1 MYQAM
6 QDAISQGG
14 FKMIL
19 LIRICPLPWQL
30 TNLILSLV
38 PTVGWESYMISA
50 LISSF
55 KFNLDVW
62 VGSQLANL
70 SDPDLP
76 PEAHKV
82 TLIYMAVGFAILALS
97 GFWIY
102 RLTMIKIKEQ
112 QQKLLLSQQQQQQ
125 QQDDENQRLLAS
137 NEEDDDDD
145 NITVVV
151 GNNTTKSLLS

>member
-30 TNLILSLV
+30 TNLILSLI
-38 PTVGWESYMISA
+38 PTVTWKSYILSA
-50 LISSF
+50 LITSF
-55 KFNLDVW
+55 KFNLDIW

-76 PEAHKV
+76 PETHRI
-82 TLIYMAVGFAILALS
+82 TLIYMSLGVIVLILS
-97 GFWIY
+97 SYWIY
-102 RLTMIKIKEQ
+102 KLTMIKIKEQ
-112 QQKLLLSQQQQQQ
+112 QEKLLASQ
-125 QQDDENQRLLAS
+125 EEHQRLLVL
-137 NEEDDDDD
+137 DCDK
-145 NITVVV
+145 T
-151 GNNTTKSLLS
+151 

>member
-6 QDAISQGG
+6 QDAITQGG

-38 PTVGWESYMISA
+38 PTVTWKSYIISA
-50 LISSF
+50 LISCF
-55 KFNLDVW
+55 KFNLDIW

-76 PEAHKV
+76 PETHRI
-82 TLIYMAVGFAILALS
+82 TLVYMSFGVVILILS
-97 GFWIY
+97 GLWIY
-102 RLTMIKIKEQ
+102 KLTMLKIKEQ
-112 QQKLLLSQQQQQQ
+112 QEKLFASQ
-125 QQDDENQRLLAS
+125 EEHQRLLEPHS
-137 NEEDDDDD
+137 
-145 NITVVV
+145 
-151 GNNTTKSLLS
+151 

>member
-30 TNLILSLV
+30 TNLILSLI
-38 PTVGWESYMISA
+38 PTVTWKSYILSA
-50 LISSF
+50 LITSF
-55 KFNLDVW
+55 KFNLDIW

-76 PEAHKV
+76 PETHRI
-82 TLIYMAVGFAILALS
+82 TLIYMSLGVIVLILS
-97 GFWIY
+97 GYWIY
-102 RLTMIKIKEQ
+102 KLTMIKIKEQ
-112 QQKLLLSQQQQQQ
+112 QEKLLASQ
-125 QQDDENQRLLAS
+125 EEHQRLLVL
-137 NEEDDDDD
+137 DCDK
-145 NITVVV
+145 T
-151 GNNTTKSLLS
+151 

>member
-30 TNLILSLV
+30 TSLILSLI
-38 PTVGWESYMISA
+38 PTVTWKSYILSA
-50 LISSF
+50 LITSF
-55 KFNLDVW
+55 KFNLDIW

-76 PEAHKV
+76 PETHRI
-82 TLIYMAVGFAILALS
+82 TLIYMSLGVIVLILS
-97 GFWIY
+97 SYWIY
-102 RLTMIKIKEQ
+102 KLTMIKIKEQ
-112 QQKLLLSQQQQQQ
+112 QEKLLASQ
-125 QQDDENQRLLAS
+125 EEHQRLLVL
-137 NEEDDDDD
+137 DCDK
-145 NITVVV
+145 T
-151 GNNTTKSLLS
+151 